1 MNAFLRVAT
10 FGALLASPFV
20 AANGKEPVT
29 LHAVGAQIYRCEAN
43 DKGELAWKFR
53 EPIASLFYAGKTVG
67 RHYAGPT
74 WEHIDGSLAR
84 GKVTETKPG
93 KTPDDIPVLTL
104 SVTEHHGLGELER
117 AATVRR
123 INTKGGVA
131 AGPCAKEGA
140 WLSQPYEA
148 DYVFED

>member
-1 MNAFLRVAT
+1 MKAFLGMAM
-10 FGALLASPFV
+10 LAASV
-20 AANGKEPVT
+20 AASEAAAKEPVT
-29 LHAVGAQIYRCEAN
+29 LHAVGAQIYRCEPN

-53 EPIASLFYAGKTVG
+53 EPVATLLYAGKTVG

-74 WEHIDGSLAR
+74 WEHADGSLLR
-84 GKVTETKPG
+84 GKVAETKPG
-93 KTPDDIPVLTL
+93 KTPEDIPVLVLT
-104 SVTEHHGLGELER
+104 VTEHRGLGELER
-117 AATVRR
+117 ASKVLR

-131 AGPCAKEGA
+131 SGSCAKEGA